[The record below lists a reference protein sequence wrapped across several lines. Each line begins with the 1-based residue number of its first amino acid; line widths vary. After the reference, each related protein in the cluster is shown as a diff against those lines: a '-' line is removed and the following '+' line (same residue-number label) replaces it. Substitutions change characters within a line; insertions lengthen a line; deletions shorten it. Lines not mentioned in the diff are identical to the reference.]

1 MGKPGDL
8 LGDEVMSALPAPL
21 RQCMADPKWWADE
34 LAGLHMMTALT
45 EMVLPS
51 GCDAYRRVDNAP
63 SPRWDWQ
70 GHALVHESSVV
81 HSGVNLFGP
90 VVVGPDCELGP
101 NASLFGPTLVEG
113 RSYIGPS
120 VEMRRCLLL
129 AGAEVAHMSFVG
141 HSVIGRHVS
150 LGAFFCSAVRN
161 LERGTVHV
169 MKDGALVDSGEKRLG
184 CVIAD
189 GVQTGVCTTV
199 MPGRRVTEIPFTL
212 PNSVIVKNC

>member
-1 MGKPGDL
+1 MAEDL
-8 LGDEVMSALPAPL
+8 LCEEIKSALPVAVRDCLEEP
-21 RQCMADPKWWADE
+21 RWWDDE
-34 LAGLHMMTALT
+34 RRGPHVIKALT
-45 EMVLPS
+45 ELALPPVCE
-51 GCDAYRRVDNAP
+51 GYRRVDNAA

-90 VVVGPDCELGP
+90 VLVGPSCEIGP
-101 NASLFGPTLVEG
+101 NASIFGPTVVEG

-120 VEMRRCLLL
+120 VEVRRSLLL
-129 AGAEVAHMSFVG
+129 AGAEVSHMSFVG
-141 HSVIGRHVS
+141 HSVIGRQVA

-169 MKDGALVDSGEKRLG
+169 LHDGALVDTGERRLG

-189 GVQTGVCTTV
+189 GVETGVHTTV
-199 MPGRRVTEIPFTL
+199 MPGRRVTDSTTTAAG
-212 PNSVIVKNC
+212 SVIVKNC

>member
-1 MGKPGDL
+1 MGKPEDL
-8 LGDEVMSALPAPL
+8 LGDEMISVLPSLL
-21 RQCMADPKWWADE
+21 RQCLVDPKWWADE
-34 LAGLHMMTALT
+34 LAGLLMMTALT

-51 GCDAYRRVDNAP
+51 SSDGYRRVDNPP

-70 GHALVHESSVV
+70 GHALVHESSLV

-90 VVVGPDCELGP
+90 VVVGPYCELGP
-101 NASLFGPTLVEG
+101 NASLFGPTVVEG

-120 VEMRRCLLL
+120 VEVRRCLLL
-129 AGAEVAHMSFVG
+129 ARAEVSHMSFLG
-141 HSVIGRHVS
+141 HSVIGRHVA

-169 MKDGALVDSGEKRLG
+169 MKNGALLDTGERRLG

-189 GVQTGVCTTV
+189 GVQTGVRTTV
-199 MPGRRVTEIPFTL
+199 MPGRRVPRAHSPCRIR
-212 PNSVIVKNC
+212 SS